1 MTVRDLAKLAGVSP
15 ATISAVIND
24 RPSVSDKKRAEILS
38 LMEEYNYVAPKRK
51 SNVKKNLMF
60 LKLVKS
66 GILIEQNAGFISKIM
81 DSIQIACNKE
91 DYNFLI
97 RTENPNN
104 VDAINKLDFK
114 NVSGVFVIASE
125 LCCYDYKILN
135 QITVP
140 YIVIDN
146 SMPCIRCNSIT
157 MDNKAMVIQA
167 IEHISK
173 CGEKKFGYFK
183 SSIQTQNFKE
193 RNEGVETAVKEFCL
207 DYDKSREF
215 SLEPTILG
223 SYTDL
228 KKKLKGG
235 IDLPKIA
242 FADNDVIALGV
253 IKALLEEGYNIP
265 EDISLIGFDDIY
277 MSESSTPSLS
287 TMHVQRTMIGTMA
300 TMMLINEINLNNPTY
315 YKTIVGGE
323 LIVRESTKN

>member
-24 RPSVSDKKRAEILS
+24 KPSVSSKKRAEILS
-38 LMEEYNYVAPKRK
+38 LMEKHNYVAPKRK
-51 SNVKKNLMF
+51 SSVKKNLMF

-97 RTENPNN
+97 RNENPNN
-104 VDAINKLDFK
+104 LDAINKLDFK
-114 NVSGVFVIASE
+114 NISGIFVIASE
-125 LCCYDYKILN
+125 LSCYDYRILN

-140 YIVIDN
+140 YIVLDN

-157 MDNKAMVIQA
+157 MDNKEMVIQA
-167 IEHISK
+167 IEHLSQS
-173 CGEKKFGYFK
+173 GDKKFGYFK

-193 RNEGVETAVKEFCL
+193 RTEGVETAVAEFGL
-207 DYDKSREF
+207 DYNESREF
-215 SLEPTILG
+215 ILEPTILG

-228 KKKLKGG
+228 KKKLKKG

-242 FADNDVIALGV
+242 FADNDIIALGA
-253 IKALLEEGYNIP
+253 IKALQEAGYRIP

-287 TMHVQRTMIGTMA
+287 TMHVQRTMIGAMA
-300 TMMLINEINLNNPTY
+300 TMMLINEINSKSPTY
-315 YKTIVGGE
+315 YKTVVGGE
-323 LIVRESTKN
+323 LIVRDSTKK